1 MQLFDQLETRYGLPA
16 GLLDSVWSAESGRG
30 RAMVSPAGAEGH
42 FQFMPGTARQY
53 GLSDPYDLATSADA
67 AARMYADL
75 LKQTGGALPQALA
88 AYNWG
93 IGNLQRKGMA
103 AAPAETRNYV
113 KKVTSAM
120 GQPQAQTADPV
131 DAQWASLA
139 EKFGQGPAQSKA
151 AAPADPWAEINAQFA
166 QQPAQATAPSRAPTR
181 PAPTESSTPAGAGWE
196 KNLSRAALAAVPVVG
211 PSLAMMD
218 ADPRGMALGIASG
231 FADIGNTILNHDAKI
246 GAELQRPPQRGASS
260 LVTGG
265 VPTPIEREN
274 AERQAALKAFNA
286 ENASPSFTGGRLVGN
301 IAATYPVGGA
311 VGPLFKGAA
320 ALPGLSRAAPVLN
333 ALGEATATGGMRTG
347 LAPSTTLGR
356 AANMGARMAG
366 GAINGAASAGLVDP
380 ESAGVGAVVGG
391 AVPPVVRG
399 LGAAGDLAGRG
410 IRALRTPE
418 SAKAA
423 GTILDVG
430 GYRSPEEIAAVRAAL
445 AQQGPNIVAEA
456 PTVPQILQNP
466 GLSQLQRTLRN
477 AGETALLER
486 EAAQNA
492 SRLSALDRVSPV
504 TGTRQQAAENFGN
517 TLIPEVRAADEAA
530 RRRVEGAFESVDPF
544 GETRFELPIGEMQ
557 AAADRYLGRGT
568 FGARGSVDQALRT
581 ARQIGEETIDALT
594 PTTAGS
600 AAGRPTLE
608 QAVRR
613 AGGINASAPS
623 SQGLAGELRDLRQS
637 GLSRVV
643 SNNRGQSVDRLAQ
656 QMHEAGYIPDDDP
669 ATLLNALRDPD
680 ARRAVSMEADQSRVM
695 QALRESAQGDAPG
708 ATTVARPVNFQE
720 VQNLRS
726 SISEA
731 HADAQ
736 MRGRSREAAALDQMR
751 RDIDAR
757 VNRVA
762 EGQGN
767 VGENFPSD
775 MVETWRDAVAQHA
788 DRMQRFRTGPQA
800 SIFRQGGDGLPAAQG
815 GELAPKFFSSRPSQ
829 TDDMAAFNLIAS
841 PQTRALLKNY
851 AITDAAGQ
859 TAAGGALTNAKL
871 GKWLS
876 SRSGAIGGLFDDA
889 ERATL
894 QGVGRDVARADSATN
909 LGRAV
914 GSNTAQNAI
923 SAGVLENP
931 GLAWM
936 ANRTPLVRH
945 FSGPLL
951 SAMKEGAKRQK
962 VERLSGLLADPVSLD
977 QAIASYLAKTATRPA
992 LLDRTANPGLL
1003 TMRVP
1008 GLLADPDQR

>member
-1 MQLFDQLETRYGLPA
+1 MALFDQLETRYGLPA

-42 FQFMPGTARQY
+42 FQFMPATARQY
-53 GLSDPYDLATSADA
+53 GLADPYDLAESAGA
-67 AARMYADL
+67 AARMYSDL
-75 LKQTGGALPQALA
+75 LKQTGGDLPQALA

-93 IGNLQRKGMA
+93 IGNLQRKGMD
-103 AAPAETRNYV
+103 AAPAETRNYIQ
-113 KKVTSAM
+113 KVTANMGHSQSEQVPSNSEWDAFDRQFSA
-120 GQPQAQTADPV
+120 GQTKPGRTEWD
-131 DAQWASLA
+131 D
-139 EKFGQGPAQSKA
+139 F
-151 AAPADPWAEINAQFA
+151 DAQFA
-166 QQPAQATAPSRAPTR
+166 KEWGGGKRAAATPATQTRAPINSTVSGATAKPV
-181 PAPTESSTPAGAGWE
+181 EGDGIFTPANIG
-196 KNLSRAALAAVPVVG
+196 RAATAAVPIVG
-211 PSLAMMD
+211 PLLAMMD
-218 ADPRGMALGIASG
+218 TDMGAVGKGIALG
-231 FADIGNTILNHDAKI
+231 FADVGNTLLNHEARVQ
-246 GAELQRPPQRGASS
+246 ASLQRPPGKGVSS
-260 LVTGG
+260 LVTGKAL
-265 VPTPIEREN
+265 TPAEKQN
-274 AERQAALKAFNA
+274 AEREASLMAFND

-301 IAATYPVGGA
+301 LAATYPVGGA
-311 VGPLFKGAA
+311 FGTVLKGAA
-320 ALPGLSRAAPVLN
+320 SLPLFARATPFFDAIGN
-333 ALGEATATGGMRTG
+333 AAASGGMRTG
-347 LAPSTTLGR
+347 LAPATIAGKAADMGVR
-356 AANMGARMAG
+356 AAG
-366 GAINGAASAGLVDP
+366 GAINGAAGAGLIDP
-380 ESAGVGAVVGG
+380 NSASTGAVIGAALPPLVRGVGAV
-391 AVPPVVRG
+391 
-399 LGAAGDLAGRG
+399 GDLAGRG

-418 SAKAA
+418 TAKAA
-423 GTILDVG
+423 ETILDVG
-430 GYRSPEEIAAVRAAL
+430 GYRTPQEVADVRAAL
-445 AQQGPNIVAEA
+445 GAQGPNIVAEG

-466 GLSQLQRTLRN
+466 NISQLQRTLRN
-477 AGETALLER
+477 AGETALLEK
-486 EAAQNA
+486 EQAQNVA
-492 SRLSALDRVSPV
+492 RLGALDRISPV

-517 TLIPEVRAADEAA
+517 TLVPEVRAADEAA
-530 RRRVEGAFESVDPF
+530 RQRVERAFEAVDPF
-544 GETRFELPIGEMQ
+544 DETRFELPIGNMQ

-568 FGARGSVDQALRT
+568 FGSRGNVDAALRT
-581 ARQIGEETIDALT
+581 ARDIGEETIERA
-594 PTTAGS
+594 PQANAG
-600 AAGRPTLE
+600 AAVET
-608 QAVRR
+608 
-613 AGGINASAPS
+613 S
-623 SQGLAGELRDLRQS
+623 
-637 GLSRVV
+637 
-643 SNNRGQSVDRLAQ
+643 
-656 QMHEAGYIPDDDP
+656 
-669 ATLLNALRDPD
+669 T
-680 ARRAVSMEADQSRVM
+680 VM
-695 QALRESAQGDAPG
+695 
-708 ATTVARPVNFQE
+708 RPVSFRE

-726 SISEA
+726 SIGEA

-736 MRGRSREAAALDQMR
+736 LRGRTREAAALDQMR
-751 RDIDAR
+751 RDIDGR
-757 VNRVA
+757 VQRVA
-762 EGQGN
+762 DGQGN
-767 VGENFPSD
+767 IGENFPPD
-775 MVETWRDAVAQHA
+775 MVRTWRDAIAQHA
-788 DRMQRFRTGPQA
+788 DRMQRYRTGPQKA
-800 SIFRQGGDGLPAAQG
+800 IFSQGGDGLPAAQG